1 MWIEKMAEFT
11 VKENKTDI
19 CKMFVHQIPNPVL
32 KNIFQSFSLFILLT
46 SLFLIEGKV
55 RQYLQ

>member
-32 KNIFQSFSLFILLT
+32 TNIFQSFSLFILFY
-46 SLFLIEGKV
+46 SLLVIKGKV
-55 RQYLQ
+55 CQY